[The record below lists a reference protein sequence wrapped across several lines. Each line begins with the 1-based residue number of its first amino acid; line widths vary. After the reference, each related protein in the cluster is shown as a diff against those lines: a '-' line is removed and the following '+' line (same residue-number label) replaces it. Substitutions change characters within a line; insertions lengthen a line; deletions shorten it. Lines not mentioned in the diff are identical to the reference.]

1 MYTGLYFDKRME
13 LIDEQ
18 WNLIILWPPVYP
30 ADEVL

>member
-18 WNLIILWPPVYP
+18 WNLFILWLPVYFE
-30 ADEVL
+30 DEVL